1 LNDPFNLNN
10 DKCNKTN
17 NFTLTNIDKMSFYNK
32 VDNINKS
39 ISFIISPKA
48 SNNGKNQSNKGF
60 SNIKSPSSKS
70 ALMKGTSLN

>member
-1 LNDPFNLNN
+1 LNN
-10 DKCNKTN
+10 DKSNKTN
-17 NFTLTNIDKMSFYNK
+17 KFTLTNIDKMSFYNK

-48 SNNGKNQSNKGF
+48 NNNGNNQANKGF